1 VRDYNDAVIQ
11 AGAVPLAVLA
21 TAVDAYIARARG

>member
-1 VRDYNDAVIQ
+1 VRDYNDAVIE

-21 TAVDAYIARARG
+21 TAIDDYIARARG